1 MFFISSLYYFLSLSP
16 PLSPLSLSPLSS
28 NAGEPMG
35 IWRWNEN
42 IVFDI
47 LVTDVPRGARLCL
60 AIYAVY
66 GSKKKKAKTGKNEA
80 KGVSTAIPGHLLYSS
95 HFKTLDFAR
104 GVP

>member
-1 MFFISSLYYFLSLSP
+1 
-16 PLSPLSLSPLSS
+16 
-28 NAGEPMG
+28 MG

>member
-1 MFFISSLYYFLSLSP
+1 
-16 PLSPLSLSPLSS
+16 
-28 NAGEPMG
+28 MG

-95 HFKTLDFAR
+95 HFKTLDFTR